1 MKCFS
6 SPSLPY
12 LLERNITKLIGL
24 GSAWILGAGIATLLP
39 ATPAMAAERLVFSF
53 GPIGRSIAIEDL
65 RTLAET
71 GEAAR
76 DIRWYLNLANL
87 SPEEFQ
93 QALNQQISLKQ
104 KLVDRIGYSLP
115 GEFALY
121 QIGNT
126 VHTRSRQANI
136 QAIRGSLLL
145 STREDDKI
153 SLLEFLENYP
163 TPSIHVDGASLLRF
177 SRDVNRLKGKIEPI
191 VATVEAVLEDLVCN
205 CNNPSAQP
213 TQPTQP

>member
-6 SPSLPY
+6 SPPLRH

-24 GSAWILGAGIATLLP
+24 GSALILGAGIATLLP
-39 ATPAMAAERLVFSF
+39 ATPAMAADRLVFSF

-65 RTLAET
+65 KTLAET
-71 GEAAR
+71 GEANR
-76 DIRWYLNLANL
+76 EIRWYLNLANL

-93 QALNQQISLKQ
+93 RTLNQQIPLKQ
-104 KLVDRIGYSLP
+104 QLVDRLGHTIP

-126 VHTRSRQANI
+126 IHTRSRQANI

-163 TPSIHVDGASLLRF
+163 TPSIHIDGVSLLRF
-177 SRDVNRLKGKIEPI
+177 SRDVNRLKDKIEPI
-191 VATVEAVLEDLVCN
+191 VMTIESLLEGLVCTN
-205 CNNPSAQP
+205 CENTSTTAPAQP
-213 TQPTQP
+213 

>member
-6 SPSLPY
+6 SPPLQY
-12 LLERNITKLIGL
+12 LLERSIPKLIGL

-39 ATPAMAAERLVFSF
+39 TTPAMAAERLVFTF

-71 GEAAR
+71 GEATS
-76 DIRWYLNLANL
+76 DLRWYLNFANL
-87 SPEEFQ
+87 SPEDFQ
-93 QALNQQISLKQ
+93 RALNRQISLRQ
-104 KLVDRIGYSLP
+104 QLVDRIGHTIP
-115 GEFALY
+115 GEFVLH
-121 QIGNT
+121 QIGET
-126 VHTRSRQANI
+126 IHTGSRQANI

-163 TPSIHVDGASLLRF
+163 TPELYIDGVSLLRF
-177 SRDVNRLKGKIEPI
+177 SRDVNRLKEKIEPI
-191 VATVEAVLEDLVCN
+191 VMTVETFLEGLICN
-205 CNNPSAQP
+205 CENPTAPPSQP
-213 TQPTQP
+213 

>member
-1 MKCFS
+1 MKCFFA
-6 SPSLPY
+6 PPLQY
-12 LLERNITKLIGL
+12 LLGRNITQLIGL
-24 GSAWILGAGIATLLP
+24 GSAWILGAGITALLP
-39 ATPAMAAERLVFSF
+39 ATPAIAADRLVFEF
-53 GPIGRSIAIEDL
+53 GPIGRSIAIADL

-87 SPEEFQ
+87 TPEEFQ
-93 QALNQQISLKQ
+93 QTLNQQIGLRQ
-104 KLVDRIGYSLP
+104 QLVDRVGYSLP
-115 GEFALY
+115 GEFALH

-126 VHTRSRQANI
+126 IHTRSRQANI

-163 TPSIHVDGASLLRF
+163 TQSVHVDGVSLLRF
-177 SRDVNRLKGKIEPI
+177 SRDVNRLKDKIEPI
-191 VATVEAVLEDLVCN
+191 VTTMETMLEGLICTN
-205 CNNPSAQP
+205 CASNSPAQS
-213 TQPTQP
+213 TQP